1 MTTTPTAAQRPWRRA
16 GLVFLVLGM
25 LGVLLVL
32 GQGMGRDPR
41 QLPSVLIGQPWPAFE
56 LPGMAPPH
64 GPLSARSLVGQP
76 RVVNVWASWCT
87 ACRDEHPALMG
98 LHARL
103 QAQGRA
109 DQLWGL
115 NYKDTPQAALGWLHQ
130 QGNPYADSIVDQ
142 AGRLGMDLGVY
153 GVPETFVI
161 DAQGVI
167 RYKHVGPLTPEIIE
181 RELWPLLSAPS
192 AQGAAS

>member
-1 MTTTPTAAQRPWRRA
+1 MTAVHKTFGISWRRA
-16 GLVFLVLGM
+16 GLGLLVLTL
-25 LGVLLVL
+25 LGVLALL

-56 LPGMAPPH
+56 LPGLAPPH
-64 GPLSARSLVGQP
+64 EPLNVHRLAGRV

-87 ACRDEHPALMG
+87 ACREEHPALMG
-98 LHARL
+98 LQARL
-103 QAQGRA
+103 VAQGRA

-115 NYKDTPQAALGWLHQ
+115 NYKDTPQGALGWLHQ
-130 QGNPYADSIVDQ
+130 QGDPYVDSIVDQ
-142 AGRLGMDLGVY
+142 TGRLGMDLGVY

-161 DAQGVI
+161 DAQGII

-181 RELWPLLSAPS
+181 RELWPRLTAPVG
-192 AQGAAS
+192 QGAVS